1 MYLRHPSL
9 NEDLHCYWEG
19 VIISLTPSNVVCEC
33 PRSPS
38 ISVVSPLRWRQDH
51 FVPLESCMRIPAM
64 SSFDKNHLAI
74 ERESKM
80 IFLCLQSLVC
90 AYLEFLAHIYIIPPL
105 RERHSFMQQS
115 EYASNL
121 RCHVPCYRESVALSQ
136 TATHASNHLF
146 SPTYH
151 LTIEIPSLLRETVE
165 TFTQTSTS

>member
-115 EYASNL
+115 ESL
-121 RCHVPCYRESVALSQ
+121 SKQVRFQSKMSCSMLSRERCTLPNC
-136 TATHASNHLF
+136 HARIKS
-146 SPTYH
+146 
-151 LTIEIPSLLRETVE
+151 SLLTYV
-165 TFTQTSTS
+165 SSYH